1 MEIPGPTEHVEMAF
15 SGVFVDV
22 CASHY
27 IAQVFLTNYRC
38 VCGGGVMVQAN
49 TRYSVTLHF
58 PVTLYFYTIHSID
71 AHRLI
76 ILAAKSRTNQCGTN
90 MWIALNNIQSIEVG
104 DETIVSV
111 QSCS

>member
-1 MEIPGPTEHVEMAF
+1 MPVTTLHRSSSPTT
-15 SGVFVDV
+15 GV
-22 CASHY
+22 
-27 IAQVFLTNYRC
+27 C
-38 VCGGGVMVQAN
+38 VGGGVMVQAN